1 MPPKLTDTEAYDLLF
16 NAREALG
23 DQEAETARANTALT
37 TARRALAML
46 QFALLQAS
54 EQNTDHVEGV
64 IDQPAP
70 SPERQP
76 DRRSAATD

>member
-1 MPPKLTDTEAYDLLF
+1 MPKLTDTEAYDRLF
-16 NAREALG
+16 NARRALG
-23 DQEAETARANTALT
+23 DEEGETVRATTALK

-54 EQNTDHVEGV
+54 EENSDHVEGV

-70 SPERQP
+70 LPEP
-76 DRRSAATD
+76 PPHRRSSATD

>member
-23 DQEAETARANTALT
+23 DQDAETVRANTALT
-37 TARRALAML
+37 TARRALSML

-54 EQNTDHVEGV
+54 EQNADHVAGLIGRE
-64 IDQPAP
+64 
-70 SPERQP
+70 SSLPERP
-76 DRRSAATD
+76 D

>member
-1 MPPKLTDTEAYDLLF
+1 MPKLTDEQAYDLLF
-16 NAREALG
+16 NARRALG
-23 DQEAETARANTALT
+23 DQEAETVRADTALT

-54 EQNTDHVEGV
+54 EENTDHVEGV
-64 IDQPAP
+64 IDQPASSP
-70 SPERQP
+70 SPQP

>member
-1 MPPKLTDTEAYDLLF
+1 MPPRLTDTEAYDLLF

-23 DQEAETARANTALT
+23 DQEAETVRANTALT

-54 EQNTDHVEGV
+54 EENTDHVDGV
-64 IDQPAP
+64 IDQPASSREP
-70 SPERQP
+70 PPR
-76 DRRSAATD
+76 

>member
-16 NAREALG
+16 KAREALG
-23 DQEAETARANTALT
+23 DQEAETVRANTALT

-64 IDQPAP
+64 IVRPET
-70 SPERQP
+70 SPEPPPR
-76 DRRSAATD
+76 

>member
-16 NAREALG
+16 NARQALG
-23 DQEAETARANTALT
+23 DRDAETVRADTALT
-37 TARRALAML
+37 TARRALSML

-64 IDQPAP
+64 IDQPASSREP
-70 SPERQP
+70 PPR
-76 DRRSAATD
+76 